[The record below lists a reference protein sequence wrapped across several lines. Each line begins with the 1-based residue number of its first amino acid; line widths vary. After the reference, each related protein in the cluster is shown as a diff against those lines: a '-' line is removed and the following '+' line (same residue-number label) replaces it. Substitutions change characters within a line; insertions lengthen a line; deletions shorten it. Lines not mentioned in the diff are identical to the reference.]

1 MQVFW
6 VGHDCMCLEWDIM
19 QVFWVAHDCKCLER
33 DTICRCLEWDI
44 MQESCACCTG
54 VLSGYVDVDVHDKLW
69 AEVHIGLINLKADVL
84 LIEACYRGRLSY
96 NMNLVKVT
104 DHFTGCPLCRI

>member
-1 MQVFW
+1 MDMTASVW
-6 VGHDCMCLEWDIM
+6 NGTL
-19 QVFWVAHDCKCLER
+19 
-33 DTICRCLEWDI
+33 CRCFELDI
-44 MQESCACCTG
+44 MQESCPCCTG

-104 DHFTGCPLCRI
+104 DYFTGCPLCRIRCTVVWCYVV